1 MDTEQR
7 ATAARAVVHVIARSS
22 PADRERLVKA
32 SRRSWAGRN
41 RKAQLRSV
49 DRAWAAADR
58 PGVDALRWAL
68 EAELEAALGV
78 ARGADVERLSRTDR
92 AALDVAAETL
102 WAELAAGDL
111 APSDR
116 DLLLAPW
123 RATFG
128 AAETPAATSAPAA
141 RVATAAP

>member
-1 MDTEQR
+1 MDTKQR
-7 ATAARAVVHVIARSS
+7 ATAARAVVHAIARSS
-22 PADRERLVKA
+22 PADRERLVRA

-41 RKAQLRSV
+41 RKAQQRAV

-78 ARGADVERLSRTDR
+78 ARGADLERLSRTDR

-102 WAELAAGDL
+102 WAGLAAGDL

-123 RATFG
+123 RSTFG
-128 AAETPAATSAPAA
+128 PAETPAPPAIAVATSAP
-141 RVATAAP
+141 